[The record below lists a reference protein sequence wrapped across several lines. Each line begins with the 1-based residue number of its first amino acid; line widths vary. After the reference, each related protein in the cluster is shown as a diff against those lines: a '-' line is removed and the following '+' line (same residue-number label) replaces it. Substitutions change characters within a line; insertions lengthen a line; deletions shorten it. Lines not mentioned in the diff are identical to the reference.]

1 MATDPRTQRG
11 AEPVPDGF
19 VSAWGRLSFRGCH
32 AHFWAAGAKS
42 LTGTLQL
49 RSACGLREIAT
60 KTAPLL
66 EPASC
71 AHCVKCETSLLSRIP
86 YQGSDVT
93 TEHLTER
100 EREVLVLVGK
110 GMKGAEIGL
119 LLGMSLWTVRDHEKH
134 IYRKLGVSGRVE
146 AAVWASKAGLL

>member
-1 MATDPRTQRG
+1 MRLAGDRNEDG
-11 AEPVPDGF
+11 AP
-19 VSAWGRLSFRGCH
+19 
-32 AHFWAAGAKS
+32 AGAG
-42 LTGTLQL
+42 LL
-49 RSACGLREIAT
+49 RALREVRDVAAQPHSVPRIGRDDR
-60 KTAPLL
+60 AP
-66 EPASC
+66 E
-71 AHCVKCETSLLSRIP
+71 
-86 YQGSDVT
+86 
-93 TEHLTER
+93 ER